1 MKGPGR
7 QVQDTTFFQAELRRK
22 LTIIVEETHRLQ
34 QDIDNTTKENANYML
49 FEKKYVARR

>member
-34 QDIDNTTKENANYML
+34 QDIDNTTKENANYMI